1 MSLTFGTQDLLA
13 SRQATCSGGPS
24 WKRMDARGIAEA
36 ELVDGCQRSTMDE
49 LTDWAQWADEA
60 VAF

>member
-1 MSLTFGTQDLLA
+1 MMPADKIETHCEEAG
-13 SRQATCSGGPS
+13 SGAIGVCGS
-24 WKRMDARGIAEA
+24 CMDARGIAEA
-36 ELVDGCQRSTMDE
+36 ELVDGCRRSTMEE